1 MFYALQLLCVL
12 LVAAGMG
19 LSLAHALEYPGK
31 LRLDEEKY
39 LVVQTI
45 YYPGFTIG
53 GMVGEFG
60 AMLATLVLLF
70 VTPYGSTAFTLT
82 LIAFLLLAAAHAVF
96 WLVNQPANK
105 VWLAKQQLAGAGE
118 AFFSA
123 GGTLAAGTDWRVAR
137 ERWEYGHIIRAAL
150 FFLSLA
156 VLTGA
161 VATT

>member
-1 MFYALQLLCVL
+1 MFHALQLLCVL
-12 LVAAGMG
+12 LVAVGMG

-105 VWLAKQQLAGAGE
+105 SGSPSSSSRVPARPSSRPAERSRPARTGGSPE
-118 AFFSA
+118 SA
-123 GGTLAAGTDWRVAR
+123 GNT
-137 ERWEYGHIIRAAL
+137 
-150 FFLSLA
+150 
-156 VLTGA
+156 
-161 VATT
+161 ATSFVRRFSSSASPC

>member
-60 AMLATLVLLF
+60 ALLATLILLF
-70 VTPYGSTAFTLT
+70 VTPYGSSAFWLT
-82 LIAFLLLAAAHAVF
+82 LIALILLLAAHAVF

-105 VWLAKQQLAGAGE
+105 IWLAKQKFGDAGG
-118 AFFSA
+118 AFFSV
-123 GGTLAAGTDWRVAR
+123 GGTVAATTDWRRVR
-137 ERWEYGHIIRAAL
+137 SRWEHGHIARAAL
-150 FFLSLA
+150 TFLSLA
-156 VLTGA
+156 ALASA
-161 VATT
+161 VSAT

>member
-1 MFYALQLLCVL
+1 
-12 LVAAGMG
+12 
-19 LSLAHALEYPGK
+19 

-60 AMLATLVLLF
+60 ALLATLALLL
-70 VTPYGSTAFTLT
+70 VTPYSGPAFLLT
-82 LIAFLLLAAAHAVF
+82 LIALLLLAAAHAVF

-105 VWLAKQQLAGAGE
+105 IWLAKQKLAGAGG
-118 AFFSA
+118 AFFST
-123 GGTLAAGTDWRVAR
+123 GGTIAASADWRSVR
-137 ERWEYGHIIRAAL
+137 ERWEYGHIARAVL
-150 FFLSLA
+150 TFLSLA
-156 VLTGA
+156 ALATA